1 MKLKIVL
8 PNFLKNDKQN
18 TWNLLK
24 HFLSSDV
31 SSGQSILPLH
41 LRSMDIQLP

>member
-8 PNFLKNDKQN
+8 PIFENDKRN